1 MADVLHSLLHVYHVL
16 GVLLHNFNRNLSIFH
31 KNDQYGCYSFTLL
44 HLFTPNTLAT
54 IIIENGSFTR
64 LCPFYDDLTLT
75 QIVRLTDMYCHIV
88 AMIDVY
94 EKVLW
99 K

>member
-1 MADVLHSLLHVYHVL
+1 MVDIHSVFCIYLPPIPSSPSLL
-16 GVLLHNFNRNLSIFH
+16 N
-31 KNDQYGCYSFTLL
+31 
-44 HLFTPNTLAT
+44 A
-54 IIIENGSFTR
+54 SFTR